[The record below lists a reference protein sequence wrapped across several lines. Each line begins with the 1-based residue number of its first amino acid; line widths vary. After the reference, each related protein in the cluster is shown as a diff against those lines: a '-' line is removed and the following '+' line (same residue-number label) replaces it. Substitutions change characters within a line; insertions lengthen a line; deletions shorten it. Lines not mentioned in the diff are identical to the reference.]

1 MGPCLSTPG
10 SASGAGVSRGVSD
23 DVGTTG
29 TTAAA
34 ADVFVDPAYVPK
46 FTPFTEEDAAW
57 LASAQHAK
65 MLDRSLRVIGVA
77 DRHPVTDRPRVLV
90 TYPLRVMCDDARS
103 KIRGFSTNKWGGKHG
118 TDPVPWP
125 NTFWLCCP
133 EYTARVGTLEQTGLI
148 KSYQARLNNP
158 PDARAV
164 ADAEAFKAQHA
175 RYGAFRWSLLSPADV
190 AYAER
195 EGYTRVLRDFG
206 VGGLRVNVQ
215 VKCLHLHYAHH
226 LATGENLVGGW
237 VQRELDAAVDRG
249 EGRDGSTTE

>member
-10 SASGAGVSRGVSD
+10 SASGAGVSRGGSD

-34 ADVFVDPAYVPK
+34 ADVLVDPAYVPK

-65 MLDRSLRVIGVA
+65 MLDRSLRVLGVA
-77 DRHPVTDRPRVLV
+77 DRHPVTGHPRVLV

-158 PDARAV
+158 PDVRAV
-164 ADAEAFKAQHA
+164 ADADAFKSQHA
-175 RYGAFRWSLLSPADV
+175 RYGEFRWSLLSPRTSRTPNGKGTRGC
-190 AYAER
+190 YAISAWV
-195 EGYTRVLRDFG
+195 GY
-206 VGGLRVNVQ
+206 
-215 VKCLHLHYAHH
+215 
-226 LATGENLVGGW
+226 
-237 VQRELDAAVDRG
+237 
-249 EGRDGSTTE
+249 GSTSR